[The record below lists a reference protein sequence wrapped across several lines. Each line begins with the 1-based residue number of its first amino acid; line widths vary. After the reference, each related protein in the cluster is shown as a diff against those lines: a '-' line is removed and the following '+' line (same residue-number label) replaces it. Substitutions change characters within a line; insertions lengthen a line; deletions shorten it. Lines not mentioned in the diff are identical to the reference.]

1 MRRVSRTP
9 TFEDVWEAASRIDDA
24 VLRTPAW
31 SSDRLDAAAGC
42 HVVLKCE
49 NLQRAGAFKIRGAT
63 NAIRALLGSGAPVRG
78 VTAHSSGNHAQ
89 AVALAARENA
99 LPAAILMPQDA
110 PEEKLAATR
119 AYGAEVVLYDRY
131 TQERTT
137 LAAGMAE
144 ERGFALIPPYEH
156 PDVIAGQG
164 TAALELLEDAGP
176 LDALVVPV
184 GGGGLLAGSALA
196 ASAVAPATRVIGVEP
211 EVADDARR
219 SLEAGSIV
227 HVPTAPTICDGQQAP
242 IGELTLAVF
251 GPVVDRIVAVPDDAV
266 RAAMRVLFETAKVVT
281 EPSGASGLAGILRHG
296 EDLGLH
302 GARVGI
308 VLSGGNV
315 SPERFASL
323 VEGV

>member
-1 MRRVSRTP
+1 M
-9 TFEDVWEAASRIDDA
+9 
-24 VLRTPAW
+24 
-31 SSDRLDAAAGC
+31 
-42 HVVLKCE
+42 
-49 NLQRAGAFKIRGAT
+49 
-63 NAIRALLGSGAPVRG
+63 
-78 VTAHSSGNHAQ
+78 
-89 AVALAARENA
+89 
-99 LPAAILMPQDA
+99 
-110 PEEKLAATR
+110 
-119 AYGAEVVLYDRY
+119 
-131 TQERTT
+131 
-137 LAAGMAE
+137 
-144 ERGFALIPPYEH
+144 
-156 PDVIAGQG
+156 IAGQG

-251 GPVVDRIVAVPDDAV
+251 APIVDRVVAVPDDAV

-281 EPSGASGLAGILRHG
+281 EPSGASGLAGVLRHG
-296 EDLGLH
+296 EDLGLR

-323 VEGV
+323 VEGA